1 MRVAICD
8 DNQQDIERIR
18 RYTLRMIDYAV
29 EYVFYTRPEELL
41 RECADAEQKPD
52 MYILDIEMPGMDGL
66 AVAKQIRETD
76 SKALLVFLTSYTKY
90 MPSVFEVVTFDF
102 IPKPISEE
110 RLRVLFEKAGTYLN
124 LTNQS
129 FSFSYRRV
137 RYSLKFDE
145 ILYLEKR
152 GRQAII
158 HTKKMKYQSNMN
170 LNEIWEKLDERMFAA
185 VHGSFIV
192 NLKHV
197 HSVSSGMVMLTD
209 GTELGVTRGYRK
221 ELTESTSHLCR
232 EECDM
237 ALYGVRLVI
246 NLFDL
251 CIYRRY
257 LEEFIGNRKT
267 SMEFSVLLL
276 IVCELIGS
284 AVNQMGISWLNFV
297 TMVAILCVYVCQY
310 EAGILSR
317 LIAVLLYM
325 GIMGVA
331 EPLGYLFNKAF
342 MEKVLDDTTVSYYF
356 IVFFMALLKATIVEV
371 FCRLKSGKSIRL
383 SAMPKETQYMLTMIP
398 LCSLISCFLLIEVA
412 KELISAQ
419 MVVLCMCIIFVIII
433 TNYVIFLMIEK
444 YTTVEEKQH
453 EEEMIQRE
461 ILYRNEYYQDMER
474 YQEQIQDIRHDM
486 KNRLTGLLAAAEQ
499 GSAELIKDRLQEV
512 LGDIRLAEEII
523 YSANPVVNAILKVK
537 SVKAKEKEIPMQVTT
552 LLPQRVSV
560 DIGDMGVLYGN
571 LLDNAIEAAMAV
583 EQEKRYVHVESK
595 FQEGRLLLSIKNS
608 KPSGTSSCQQTSKK
622 DKIKHGRGIRSV
634 RKVAEKYGGE
644 LMLKDQGEHF
654 EAVLL
659 LNGVAK
665 LE

>member
-1 MRVAICD
+1 
-8 DNQQDIERIR
+8 
-18 RYTLRMIDYAV
+18 
-29 EYVFYTRPEELL
+29 
-41 RECADAEQKPD
+41 
-52 MYILDIEMPGMDGL
+52 
-66 AVAKQIRETD
+66 
-76 SKALLVFLTSYTKY
+76 
-90 MPSVFEVVTFDF
+90 
-102 IPKPISEE
+102 
-110 RLRVLFEKAGTYLN
+110 
-124 LTNQS
+124 
-129 FSFSYRRV
+129 
-137 RYSLKFDE
+137 
-145 ILYLEKR
+145 
-152 GRQAII
+152 
-158 HTKKMKYQSNMN
+158 
-170 LNEIWEKLDERMFAA
+170 
-185 VHGSFIV
+185 
-192 NLKHV
+192 
-197 HSVSSGMVMLTD
+197 
-209 GTELGVTRGYRK
+209 
-221 ELTESTSHLCR
+221 
-232 EECDM
+232 M

-267 SMEFSVLLL
+267 SMEFSVILL

-284 AVNQMGISWLNFV
+284 AVNQMGISWLNFM

-310 EAGILSR
+310 EAGIVSR

-444 YTTVEEKQH
+444 YTTVEEKQY

-474 YQEQIQDIRHDM
+474 YQEQIQ
-486 KNRLTGLLAAAEQ
+486 
-499 GSAELIKDRLQEV
+499 
-512 LGDIRLAEEII
+512 DIRLAEEII

-608 KPSGTSSCQQTSKK
+608 KPSGTSSYQQTNKK

-644 LMLKDQGEHF
+644 LLLKDQGEHF

>member
-1 MRVAICD
+1 
-8 DNQQDIERIR
+8 
-18 RYTLRMIDYAV
+18 
-29 EYVFYTRPEELL
+29 
-41 RECADAEQKPD
+41 
-52 MYILDIEMPGMDGL
+52 
-66 AVAKQIRETD
+66 
-76 SKALLVFLTSYTKY
+76 
-90 MPSVFEVVTFDF
+90 
-102 IPKPISEE
+102 
-110 RLRVLFEKAGTYLN
+110 
-124 LTNQS
+124 
-129 FSFSYRRV
+129 
-137 RYSLKFDE
+137 
-145 ILYLEKR
+145 
-152 GRQAII
+152 
-158 HTKKMKYQSNMN
+158 
-170 LNEIWEKLDERMFAA
+170 
-185 VHGSFIV
+185 
-192 NLKHV
+192 
-197 HSVSSGMVMLTD
+197 
-209 GTELGVTRGYRK
+209 
-221 ELTESTSHLCR
+221 
-232 EECDM
+232 M

-267 SMEFSVLLL
+267 SMEFSVILL

-284 AVNQMGISWLNFV
+284 AVNQMGISWLNFM

-310 EAGILSR
+310 EAGIVSR

-331 EPLGYLFNKAF
+331 GPLGYLFNKAF

-474 YQEQIQDIRHDM
+474 YQEQIQDIR
-486 KNRLTGLLAAAEQ
+486 
-499 GSAELIKDRLQEV
+499 
-512 LGDIRLAEEII
+512 LAEEII

-537 SVKAKEKEIPMQVTT
+537 SIKAKEKEIPMQVTT

-608 KPSGTSSCQQTSKK
+608 KPSGTSSYQQTNKK

-644 LMLKDQGEHF
+644 LLLKDQGEHF

>member
-1 MRVAICD
+1 
-8 DNQQDIERIR
+8 
-18 RYTLRMIDYAV
+18 
-29 EYVFYTRPEELL
+29 
-41 RECADAEQKPD
+41 
-52 MYILDIEMPGMDGL
+52 
-66 AVAKQIRETD
+66 
-76 SKALLVFLTSYTKY
+76 
-90 MPSVFEVVTFDF
+90 
-102 IPKPISEE
+102 
-110 RLRVLFEKAGTYLN
+110 
-124 LTNQS
+124 
-129 FSFSYRRV
+129 
-137 RYSLKFDE
+137 
-145 ILYLEKR
+145 
-152 GRQAII
+152 
-158 HTKKMKYQSNMN
+158 
-170 LNEIWEKLDERMFAA
+170 
-185 VHGSFIV
+185 
-192 NLKHV
+192 
-197 HSVSSGMVMLTD
+197 
-209 GTELGVTRGYRK
+209 
-221 ELTESTSHLCR
+221 
-232 EECDM
+232 M

-310 EAGILSR
+310 EAGIVSR

-331 EPLGYLFNKAF
+331 GPLGYLFNKAF

-474 YQEQIQDIRHDM
+474 YQEQIQDIR
-486 KNRLTGLLAAAEQ
+486 
-499 GSAELIKDRLQEV
+499 
-512 LGDIRLAEEII
+512 LAEEII

-644 LMLKDQGEHF
+644 LILKDQGEHF

>member
-1 MRVAICD
+1 
-8 DNQQDIERIR
+8 
-18 RYTLRMIDYAV
+18 
-29 EYVFYTRPEELL
+29 
-41 RECADAEQKPD
+41 
-52 MYILDIEMPGMDGL
+52 
-66 AVAKQIRETD
+66 
-76 SKALLVFLTSYTKY
+76 
-90 MPSVFEVVTFDF
+90 
-102 IPKPISEE
+102 
-110 RLRVLFEKAGTYLN
+110 
-124 LTNQS
+124 
-129 FSFSYRRV
+129 
-137 RYSLKFDE
+137 
-145 ILYLEKR
+145 
-152 GRQAII
+152 
-158 HTKKMKYQSNMN
+158 
-170 LNEIWEKLDERMFAA
+170 
-185 VHGSFIV
+185 
-192 NLKHV
+192 
-197 HSVSSGMVMLTD
+197 
-209 GTELGVTRGYRK
+209 
-221 ELTESTSHLCR
+221 
-232 EECDM
+232 M

-310 EAGILSR
+310 EAGIVSR

-474 YQEQIQDIRHDM
+474 YQEQIQDIR
-486 KNRLTGLLAAAEQ
+486 
-499 GSAELIKDRLQEV
+499 
-512 LGDIRLAEEII
+512 LAEEII

-644 LMLKDQGEHF
+644 LLLKDQGEHF

-659 LNGVAK
+659 LNGIAK

>member
-1 MRVAICD
+1 
-8 DNQQDIERIR
+8 
-18 RYTLRMIDYAV
+18 
-29 EYVFYTRPEELL
+29 
-41 RECADAEQKPD
+41 
-52 MYILDIEMPGMDGL
+52 
-66 AVAKQIRETD
+66 
-76 SKALLVFLTSYTKY
+76 
-90 MPSVFEVVTFDF
+90 
-102 IPKPISEE
+102 
-110 RLRVLFEKAGTYLN
+110 
-124 LTNQS
+124 
-129 FSFSYRRV
+129 
-137 RYSLKFDE
+137 
-145 ILYLEKR
+145 
-152 GRQAII
+152 
-158 HTKKMKYQSNMN
+158 
-170 LNEIWEKLDERMFAA
+170 
-185 VHGSFIV
+185 
-192 NLKHV
+192 
-197 HSVSSGMVMLTD
+197 
-209 GTELGVTRGYRK
+209 
-221 ELTESTSHLCR
+221 
-232 EECDM
+232 M

-310 EAGILSR
+310 EAGIVSR

-474 YQEQIQDIRHDM
+474 YQEQIQDIR
-486 KNRLTGLLAAAEQ
+486 
-499 GSAELIKDRLQEV
+499 
-512 LGDIRLAEEII
+512 LAEEII

-644 LMLKDQGEHF
+644 LLLKDQGEHF
-654 EAVLL
+654 EAALL
-659 LNGVAK
+659 LNGITK

>member
-1 MRVAICD
+1 
-8 DNQQDIERIR
+8 
-18 RYTLRMIDYAV
+18 
-29 EYVFYTRPEELL
+29 
-41 RECADAEQKPD
+41 
-52 MYILDIEMPGMDGL
+52 
-66 AVAKQIRETD
+66 
-76 SKALLVFLTSYTKY
+76 
-90 MPSVFEVVTFDF
+90 
-102 IPKPISEE
+102 
-110 RLRVLFEKAGTYLN
+110 
-124 LTNQS
+124 
-129 FSFSYRRV
+129 
-137 RYSLKFDE
+137 
-145 ILYLEKR
+145 
-152 GRQAII
+152 
-158 HTKKMKYQSNMN
+158 
-170 LNEIWEKLDERMFAA
+170 
-185 VHGSFIV
+185 
-192 NLKHV
+192 
-197 HSVSSGMVMLTD
+197 
-209 GTELGVTRGYRK
+209 
-221 ELTESTSHLCR
+221 
-232 EECDM
+232 M

-257 LEEFIGNRKT
+257 LEKFIGNRKT

-310 EAGILSR
+310 EAGIVSR

-371 FCRLKSGKSIRL
+371 FCRLKSGRSIRL

-474 YQEQIQDIRHDM
+474 YQEQIQ
-486 KNRLTGLLAAAEQ
+486 
-499 GSAELIKDRLQEV
+499 
-512 LGDIRLAEEII
+512 DIRLAEEII

-644 LMLKDQGEHF
+644 LILKDQGEHF

>member
-1 MRVAICD
+1 
-8 DNQQDIERIR
+8 
-18 RYTLRMIDYAV
+18 
-29 EYVFYTRPEELL
+29 
-41 RECADAEQKPD
+41 
-52 MYILDIEMPGMDGL
+52 
-66 AVAKQIRETD
+66 
-76 SKALLVFLTSYTKY
+76 
-90 MPSVFEVVTFDF
+90 
-102 IPKPISEE
+102 
-110 RLRVLFEKAGTYLN
+110 
-124 LTNQS
+124 
-129 FSFSYRRV
+129 
-137 RYSLKFDE
+137 
-145 ILYLEKR
+145 
-152 GRQAII
+152 
-158 HTKKMKYQSNMN
+158 
-170 LNEIWEKLDERMFAA
+170 
-185 VHGSFIV
+185 
-192 NLKHV
+192 
-197 HSVSSGMVMLTD
+197 
-209 GTELGVTRGYRK
+209 
-221 ELTESTSHLCR
+221 
-232 EECDM
+232 M

-310 EAGILSR
+310 EAGIVSR

-325 GIMGVA
+325 GI
-331 EPLGYLFNKAF
+331 
-342 MEKVLDDTTVSYYF
+342 
-356 IVFFMALLKATIVEV
+356 
-371 FCRLKSGKSIRL
+371 
-383 SAMPKETQYMLTMIP
+383 
-398 LCSLISCFLLIEVA
+398 
-412 KELISAQ
+412 
-419 MVVLCMCIIFVIII
+419 
-433 TNYVIFLMIEK
+433 
-444 YTTVEEKQH
+444 
-453 EEEMIQRE
+453 
-461 ILYRNEYYQDMER
+461 
-474 YQEQIQDIRHDM
+474 IQDIRHDM

-537 SVKAKEKEIPMQVTT
+537 SIKAKEKEIPMQVTT

-608 KPSGTSSCQQTSKK
+608 KPSGTSSYQQTNKK

-644 LMLKDQGEHF
+644 LLLKDQGEHF

-659 LNGVAK
+659 LNGIATSIVF
-665 LE
+665 

>member
-1 MRVAICD
+1 
-8 DNQQDIERIR
+8 
-18 RYTLRMIDYAV
+18 
-29 EYVFYTRPEELL
+29 
-41 RECADAEQKPD
+41 
-52 MYILDIEMPGMDGL
+52 
-66 AVAKQIRETD
+66 
-76 SKALLVFLTSYTKY
+76 
-90 MPSVFEVVTFDF
+90 
-102 IPKPISEE
+102 
-110 RLRVLFEKAGTYLN
+110 
-124 LTNQS
+124 
-129 FSFSYRRV
+129 
-137 RYSLKFDE
+137 
-145 ILYLEKR
+145 
-152 GRQAII
+152 
-158 HTKKMKYQSNMN
+158 
-170 LNEIWEKLDERMFAA
+170 
-185 VHGSFIV
+185 
-192 NLKHV
+192 
-197 HSVSSGMVMLTD
+197 
-209 GTELGVTRGYRK
+209 
-221 ELTESTSHLCR
+221 
-232 EECDM
+232 M

-310 EAGILSR
+310 EAGIVSR

-474 YQEQIQDIRHDM
+474 YQEQIQDIR
-486 KNRLTGLLAAAEQ
+486 
-499 GSAELIKDRLQEV
+499 
-512 LGDIRLAEEII
+512 LAEEII

-608 KPSGTSSCQQTSKK
+608 KPSGTSSYQQTSKK

-644 LMLKDQGEHF
+644 LLLKDQGEHF

>member
-1 MRVAICD
+1 
-8 DNQQDIERIR
+8 
-18 RYTLRMIDYAV
+18 
-29 EYVFYTRPEELL
+29 
-41 RECADAEQKPD
+41 
-52 MYILDIEMPGMDGL
+52 
-66 AVAKQIRETD
+66 
-76 SKALLVFLTSYTKY
+76 
-90 MPSVFEVVTFDF
+90 
-102 IPKPISEE
+102 
-110 RLRVLFEKAGTYLN
+110 
-124 LTNQS
+124 
-129 FSFSYRRV
+129 
-137 RYSLKFDE
+137 
-145 ILYLEKR
+145 
-152 GRQAII
+152 
-158 HTKKMKYQSNMN
+158 
-170 LNEIWEKLDERMFAA
+170 
-185 VHGSFIV
+185 
-192 NLKHV
+192 
-197 HSVSSGMVMLTD
+197 
-209 GTELGVTRGYRK
+209 
-221 ELTESTSHLCR
+221 
-232 EECDM
+232 M

-310 EAGILSR
+310 EAGIVSR

-325 GIMGVA
+325 GIMGIS
-331 EPLGYLFNKAF
+331 EPAGYLFSKVF
-342 MEKVLDDTTVSYYF
+342 MEQIVEDDVVIYYF
-356 IVFFMALLKATIVEV
+356 SAFLVVIFRLAIVEV
-371 FCRLKSGKSIRL
+371 FCRLKAGKNVKVS
-383 SAMPKETQYMLTMIP
+383 SMPKETSYALALIP

-433 TNYVIFLMIEK
+433 TNYIIFLMIEK
-444 YTTVEEKQH
+444 YTTVEEKQY

-537 SVKAKEKEIPMQVTT
+537 SIKAKEKEIPMQVTT

-571 LLDNAIEAAMAV
+571 LLDNAIEECCRIPESSERKIIWTIDQISEGIKIWVANSCNNTENIDFVTGKEDKKSHGWGVKIIKETVAATGGRIDYIKAGTN
-583 EQEKRYVHVESK
+583 QIHVEV
-595 FQEGRLLLSIKNS
+595 FM
-608 KPSGTSSCQQTSKK
+608 P
-622 DKIKHGRGIRSV
+622 
-634 RKVAEKYGGE
+634 
-644 LMLKDQGEHF
+644 F
-654 EAVLL
+654 
-659 LNGVAK
+659 AK
-665 LE
+665 L

>member
-1 MRVAICD
+1 
-8 DNQQDIERIR
+8 
-18 RYTLRMIDYAV
+18 
-29 EYVFYTRPEELL
+29 
-41 RECADAEQKPD
+41 
-52 MYILDIEMPGMDGL
+52 
-66 AVAKQIRETD
+66 
-76 SKALLVFLTSYTKY
+76 
-90 MPSVFEVVTFDF
+90 
-102 IPKPISEE
+102 
-110 RLRVLFEKAGTYLN
+110 
-124 LTNQS
+124 
-129 FSFSYRRV
+129 
-137 RYSLKFDE
+137 
-145 ILYLEKR
+145 
-152 GRQAII
+152 
-158 HTKKMKYQSNMN
+158 
-170 LNEIWEKLDERMFAA
+170 
-185 VHGSFIV
+185 
-192 NLKHV
+192 
-197 HSVSSGMVMLTD
+197 
-209 GTELGVTRGYRK
+209 
-221 ELTESTSHLCR
+221 
-232 EECDM
+232 M

-310 EAGILSR
+310 EAGIVSR

-474 YQEQIQDIRHDM
+474 YQEQIQDIR
-486 KNRLTGLLAAAEQ
+486 
-499 GSAELIKDRLQEV
+499 
-512 LGDIRLAEEII
+512 LAEEII

-571 LLDNAIEAAMAV
+571 LLDNAIEAAMVV

-608 KPSGTSSCQQTSKK
+608 KPSGTSSYQQTSKK

>member
-1 MRVAICD
+1 
-8 DNQQDIERIR
+8 
-18 RYTLRMIDYAV
+18 
-29 EYVFYTRPEELL
+29 
-41 RECADAEQKPD
+41 
-52 MYILDIEMPGMDGL
+52 
-66 AVAKQIRETD
+66 
-76 SKALLVFLTSYTKY
+76 
-90 MPSVFEVVTFDF
+90 
-102 IPKPISEE
+102 
-110 RLRVLFEKAGTYLN
+110 
-124 LTNQS
+124 
-129 FSFSYRRV
+129 
-137 RYSLKFDE
+137 
-145 ILYLEKR
+145 
-152 GRQAII
+152 
-158 HTKKMKYQSNMN
+158 
-170 LNEIWEKLDERMFAA
+170 
-185 VHGSFIV
+185 
-192 NLKHV
+192 
-197 HSVSSGMVMLTD
+197 
-209 GTELGVTRGYRK
+209 
-221 ELTESTSHLCR
+221 
-232 EECDM
+232 M

-284 AVNQMGISWLNFV
+284 AVNQMGISWLNFM

-310 EAGILSR
+310 EAGIVSR

-474 YQEQIQDIRHDM
+474 YQEQIQDIR
-486 KNRLTGLLAAAEQ
+486 
-499 GSAELIKDRLQEV
+499 
-512 LGDIRLAEEII
+512 LAEEII

-608 KPSGTSSCQQTSKK
+608 KPSGTSSYQQTSKK

-644 LMLKDQGEHF
+644 LLLKDQGEHF

>member
-1 MRVAICD
+1 
-8 DNQQDIERIR
+8 
-18 RYTLRMIDYAV
+18 
-29 EYVFYTRPEELL
+29 
-41 RECADAEQKPD
+41 
-52 MYILDIEMPGMDGL
+52 
-66 AVAKQIRETD
+66 
-76 SKALLVFLTSYTKY
+76 
-90 MPSVFEVVTFDF
+90 
-102 IPKPISEE
+102 
-110 RLRVLFEKAGTYLN
+110 
-124 LTNQS
+124 
-129 FSFSYRRV
+129 
-137 RYSLKFDE
+137 
-145 ILYLEKR
+145 
-152 GRQAII
+152 
-158 HTKKMKYQSNMN
+158 
-170 LNEIWEKLDERMFAA
+170 
-185 VHGSFIV
+185 
-192 NLKHV
+192 
-197 HSVSSGMVMLTD
+197 
-209 GTELGVTRGYRK
+209 
-221 ELTESTSHLCR
+221 
-232 EECDM
+232 
-237 ALYGVRLVI
+237 
-246 NLFDL
+246 
-251 CIYRRY
+251 
-257 LEEFIGNRKT
+257 
-267 SMEFSVLLL
+267 MEFSVLLL

-310 EAGILSR
+310 EARIVSR

-474 YQEQIQDIRHDM
+474 YQEQIQDIR
-486 KNRLTGLLAAAEQ
+486 
-499 GSAELIKDRLQEV
+499 
-512 LGDIRLAEEII
+512 LAEEII

>member
-1 MRVAICD
+1 
-8 DNQQDIERIR
+8 
-18 RYTLRMIDYAV
+18 
-29 EYVFYTRPEELL
+29 
-41 RECADAEQKPD
+41 
-52 MYILDIEMPGMDGL
+52 
-66 AVAKQIRETD
+66 
-76 SKALLVFLTSYTKY
+76 
-90 MPSVFEVVTFDF
+90 
-102 IPKPISEE
+102 
-110 RLRVLFEKAGTYLN
+110 
-124 LTNQS
+124 
-129 FSFSYRRV
+129 
-137 RYSLKFDE
+137 
-145 ILYLEKR
+145 
-152 GRQAII
+152 
-158 HTKKMKYQSNMN
+158 
-170 LNEIWEKLDERMFAA
+170 
-185 VHGSFIV
+185 
-192 NLKHV
+192 
-197 HSVSSGMVMLTD
+197 
-209 GTELGVTRGYRK
+209 
-221 ELTESTSHLCR
+221 
-232 EECDM
+232 M

-267 SMEFSVLLL
+267 SMEFSILLL

-310 EAGILSR
+310 EAGIVSR

-433 TNYVIFLMIEK
+433 TNYIIFLMIEK

-474 YQEQIQDIRHDM
+474 YQEQIQDIR
-486 KNRLTGLLAAAEQ
+486 
-499 GSAELIKDRLQEV
+499 
-512 LGDIRLAEEII
+512 LAEEII

-537 SVKAKEKEIPMQVTT
+537 SIKAKEKEIPMQVTT

-608 KPSGTSSCQQTSKK
+608 KPSGTSSYQQTSKK

-644 LMLKDQGEHF
+644 LLLKDQGEHF

>member
-1 MRVAICD
+1 
-8 DNQQDIERIR
+8 
-18 RYTLRMIDYAV
+18 
-29 EYVFYTRPEELL
+29 
-41 RECADAEQKPD
+41 
-52 MYILDIEMPGMDGL
+52 
-66 AVAKQIRETD
+66 
-76 SKALLVFLTSYTKY
+76 
-90 MPSVFEVVTFDF
+90 
-102 IPKPISEE
+102 
-110 RLRVLFEKAGTYLN
+110 
-124 LTNQS
+124 
-129 FSFSYRRV
+129 
-137 RYSLKFDE
+137 
-145 ILYLEKR
+145 
-152 GRQAII
+152 
-158 HTKKMKYQSNMN
+158 
-170 LNEIWEKLDERMFAA
+170 
-185 VHGSFIV
+185 
-192 NLKHV
+192 
-197 HSVSSGMVMLTD
+197 
-209 GTELGVTRGYRK
+209 
-221 ELTESTSHLCR
+221 
-232 EECDM
+232 M

-474 YQEQIQDIRHDM
+474 YQEQIQDIR
-486 KNRLTGLLAAAEQ
+486 
-499 GSAELIKDRLQEV
+499 
-512 LGDIRLAEEII
+512 LAEEII

-644 LMLKDQGEHF
+644 LILKDQGEHF

>member
-1 MRVAICD
+1 
-8 DNQQDIERIR
+8 
-18 RYTLRMIDYAV
+18 
-29 EYVFYTRPEELL
+29 
-41 RECADAEQKPD
+41 
-52 MYILDIEMPGMDGL
+52 
-66 AVAKQIRETD
+66 
-76 SKALLVFLTSYTKY
+76 
-90 MPSVFEVVTFDF
+90 
-102 IPKPISEE
+102 
-110 RLRVLFEKAGTYLN
+110 
-124 LTNQS
+124 
-129 FSFSYRRV
+129 
-137 RYSLKFDE
+137 
-145 ILYLEKR
+145 
-152 GRQAII
+152 
-158 HTKKMKYQSNMN
+158 
-170 LNEIWEKLDERMFAA
+170 
-185 VHGSFIV
+185 
-192 NLKHV
+192 
-197 HSVSSGMVMLTD
+197 
-209 GTELGVTRGYRK
+209 
-221 ELTESTSHLCR
+221 
-232 EECDM
+232 M

-310 EAGILSR
+310 EAGIVSR

-325 GIMGVA
+325 GIMGIS
-331 EPLGYLFNKAF
+331 EPAGYLFSKVF
-342 MEKVLDDTTVSYYF
+342 MEQIVEDDVVIYYF
-356 IVFFMALLKATIVEV
+356 SAFLVVIFRLAIVEV
-371 FCRLKSGKSIRL
+371 FCRLKAGKNVKVS
-383 SAMPKETQYMLTMIP
+383 SMPKETSYALALIP

-433 TNYVIFLMIEK
+433 TNYIIFLMIEK
-444 YTTVEEKQH
+444 YTTVEEKQY

-474 YQEQIQDIRHDM
+474 YQEQIQDIR
-486 KNRLTGLLAAAEQ
+486 
-499 GSAELIKDRLQEV
+499 
-512 LGDIRLAEEII
+512 LAEEII

-537 SVKAKEKEIPMQVTT
+537 SIKAKEKEIPMQVTT

-608 KPSGTSSCQQTSKK
+608 KPSGTSSYQQTNKK

-644 LMLKDQGEHF
+644 LLLKDQGEHF

>member
-1 MRVAICD
+1 M
-8 DNQQDIERIR
+8 
-18 RYTLRMIDYAV
+18 
-29 EYVFYTRPEELL
+29 
-41 RECADAEQKPD
+41 
-52 MYILDIEMPGMDGL
+52 
-66 AVAKQIRETD
+66 
-76 SKALLVFLTSYTKY
+76 
-90 MPSVFEVVTFDF
+90 
-102 IPKPISEE
+102 
-110 RLRVLFEKAGTYLN
+110 
-124 LTNQS
+124 
-129 FSFSYRRV
+129 
-137 RYSLKFDE
+137 
-145 ILYLEKR
+145 
-152 GRQAII
+152 
-158 HTKKMKYQSNMN
+158 
-170 LNEIWEKLDERMFAA
+170 
-185 VHGSFIV
+185 
-192 NLKHV
+192 
-197 HSVSSGMVMLTD
+197 
-209 GTELGVTRGYRK
+209 
-221 ELTESTSHLCR
+221 
-232 EECDM
+232 
-237 ALYGVRLVI
+237 
-246 NLFDL
+246 
-251 CIYRRY
+251 
-257 LEEFIGNRKT
+257 
-267 SMEFSVLLL
+267 
-276 IVCELIGS
+276 
-284 AVNQMGISWLNFV
+284 
-297 TMVAILCVYVCQY
+297 
-310 EAGILSR
+310 
-317 LIAVLLYM
+317 
-325 GIMGVA
+325 
-331 EPLGYLFNKAF
+331 
-342 MEKVLDDTTVSYYF
+342 
-356 IVFFMALLKATIVEV
+356 KATIVEV

-644 LMLKDQGEHF
+644 LILKDQGEHF

>member
-1 MRVAICD
+1 
-8 DNQQDIERIR
+8 
-18 RYTLRMIDYAV
+18 
-29 EYVFYTRPEELL
+29 
-41 RECADAEQKPD
+41 
-52 MYILDIEMPGMDGL
+52 
-66 AVAKQIRETD
+66 
-76 SKALLVFLTSYTKY
+76 
-90 MPSVFEVVTFDF
+90 
-102 IPKPISEE
+102 
-110 RLRVLFEKAGTYLN
+110 
-124 LTNQS
+124 
-129 FSFSYRRV
+129 
-137 RYSLKFDE
+137 
-145 ILYLEKR
+145 
-152 GRQAII
+152 
-158 HTKKMKYQSNMN
+158 
-170 LNEIWEKLDERMFAA
+170 
-185 VHGSFIV
+185 
-192 NLKHV
+192 
-197 HSVSSGMVMLTD
+197 
-209 GTELGVTRGYRK
+209 
-221 ELTESTSHLCR
+221 
-232 EECDM
+232 M

-267 SMEFSVLLL
+267 SMEFSILLL

-310 EAGILSR
+310 EAGIVSR

-474 YQEQIQDIRHDM
+474 YQEQIQDIR
-486 KNRLTGLLAAAEQ
+486 
-499 GSAELIKDRLQEV
+499 
-512 LGDIRLAEEII
+512 LAEEII

>member
-1 MRVAICD
+1 
-8 DNQQDIERIR
+8 
-18 RYTLRMIDYAV
+18 
-29 EYVFYTRPEELL
+29 
-41 RECADAEQKPD
+41 
-52 MYILDIEMPGMDGL
+52 
-66 AVAKQIRETD
+66 
-76 SKALLVFLTSYTKY
+76 
-90 MPSVFEVVTFDF
+90 
-102 IPKPISEE
+102 
-110 RLRVLFEKAGTYLN
+110 
-124 LTNQS
+124 
-129 FSFSYRRV
+129 
-137 RYSLKFDE
+137 
-145 ILYLEKR
+145 
-152 GRQAII
+152 
-158 HTKKMKYQSNMN
+158 
-170 LNEIWEKLDERMFAA
+170 
-185 VHGSFIV
+185 
-192 NLKHV
+192 
-197 HSVSSGMVMLTD
+197 
-209 GTELGVTRGYRK
+209 
-221 ELTESTSHLCR
+221 
-232 EECDM
+232 M

-267 SMEFSVLLL
+267 SMEFSILLL

-310 EAGILSR
+310 EAGIVSR

-608 KPSGTSSCQQTSKK
+608 KPSGTSSYQQTSK
-622 DKIKHGRGIRSV
+622 
-634 RKVAEKYGGE
+634 
-644 LMLKDQGEHF
+644 
-654 EAVLL
+654 
-659 LNGVAK
+659 
-665 LE
+665 

>member
-1 MRVAICD
+1 
-8 DNQQDIERIR
+8 
-18 RYTLRMIDYAV
+18 
-29 EYVFYTRPEELL
+29 
-41 RECADAEQKPD
+41 
-52 MYILDIEMPGMDGL
+52 
-66 AVAKQIRETD
+66 
-76 SKALLVFLTSYTKY
+76 
-90 MPSVFEVVTFDF
+90 
-102 IPKPISEE
+102 
-110 RLRVLFEKAGTYLN
+110 
-124 LTNQS
+124 
-129 FSFSYRRV
+129 
-137 RYSLKFDE
+137 
-145 ILYLEKR
+145 
-152 GRQAII
+152 
-158 HTKKMKYQSNMN
+158 
-170 LNEIWEKLDERMFAA
+170 
-185 VHGSFIV
+185 
-192 NLKHV
+192 
-197 HSVSSGMVMLTD
+197 
-209 GTELGVTRGYRK
+209 
-221 ELTESTSHLCR
+221 
-232 EECDM
+232 M

-310 EAGILSR
+310 EARIVSR

-474 YQEQIQDIRHDM
+474 YQEQIQDIR
-486 KNRLTGLLAAAEQ
+486 
-499 GSAELIKDRLQEV
+499 
-512 LGDIRLAEEII
+512 LAEEII

-537 SVKAKEKEIPMQVTT
+537 SVKAKEIPMQVTT

>member
-1 MRVAICD
+1 
-8 DNQQDIERIR
+8 
-18 RYTLRMIDYAV
+18 
-29 EYVFYTRPEELL
+29 
-41 RECADAEQKPD
+41 
-52 MYILDIEMPGMDGL
+52 
-66 AVAKQIRETD
+66 
-76 SKALLVFLTSYTKY
+76 
-90 MPSVFEVVTFDF
+90 
-102 IPKPISEE
+102 
-110 RLRVLFEKAGTYLN
+110 
-124 LTNQS
+124 
-129 FSFSYRRV
+129 
-137 RYSLKFDE
+137 
-145 ILYLEKR
+145 
-152 GRQAII
+152 
-158 HTKKMKYQSNMN
+158 
-170 LNEIWEKLDERMFAA
+170 
-185 VHGSFIV
+185 
-192 NLKHV
+192 
-197 HSVSSGMVMLTD
+197 
-209 GTELGVTRGYRK
+209 
-221 ELTESTSHLCR
+221 
-232 EECDM
+232 M

-267 SMEFSVLLL
+267 SMECSVLLL

-310 EAGILSR
+310 EAGIVSR

-325 GIMGVA
+325 GIS
-331 EPLGYLFNKAF
+331 EPAGYLFSKVF
-342 MEKVLDDTTVSYYF
+342 MEQIVEDDVVIYYF
-356 IVFFMALLKATIVEV
+356 SAFLVVIFRLAIVEV
-371 FCRLKSGKSIRL
+371 FCRLKAGKNVKVS
-383 SAMPKETQYMLTMIP
+383 SMPKETSYALALIP

-433 TNYVIFLMIEK
+433 TNYIIFLMIEK
-444 YTTVEEKQH
+444 YTTVEEKQY

-537 SVKAKEKEIPMQVTT
+537 SIKAKEKEIPMQVTT

-608 KPSGTSSCQQTSKK
+608 KPSGTSSYQQTNKK

-644 LMLKDQGEHF
+644 LLLKDQGEHF

>member
-1 MRVAICD
+1 
-8 DNQQDIERIR
+8 
-18 RYTLRMIDYAV
+18 
-29 EYVFYTRPEELL
+29 
-41 RECADAEQKPD
+41 
-52 MYILDIEMPGMDGL
+52 
-66 AVAKQIRETD
+66 
-76 SKALLVFLTSYTKY
+76 
-90 MPSVFEVVTFDF
+90 
-102 IPKPISEE
+102 
-110 RLRVLFEKAGTYLN
+110 
-124 LTNQS
+124 
-129 FSFSYRRV
+129 
-137 RYSLKFDE
+137 
-145 ILYLEKR
+145 
-152 GRQAII
+152 
-158 HTKKMKYQSNMN
+158 
-170 LNEIWEKLDERMFAA
+170 
-185 VHGSFIV
+185 
-192 NLKHV
+192 
-197 HSVSSGMVMLTD
+197 
-209 GTELGVTRGYRK
+209 
-221 ELTESTSHLCR
+221 
-232 EECDM
+232 M

-310 EAGILSR
+310 EAGIVSR

-325 GIMGVA
+325 GIMGIS
-331 EPLGYLFNKAF
+331 EPAGYLFSKVF
-342 MEKVLDDTTVSYYF
+342 MEQIVEDDVVIYYF
-356 IVFFMALLKATIVEV
+356 SAFLVVIFRLAIVEV
-371 FCRLKSGKSIRL
+371 FCRLKAGKNVKVS
-383 SAMPKETQYMLTMIP
+383 SMPKETSYALALIP

-433 TNYVIFLMIEK
+433 TNYIIFLMIEK

-474 YQEQIQDIRHDM
+474 YQEQIQ
-486 KNRLTGLLAAAEQ
+486 
-499 GSAELIKDRLQEV
+499 
-512 LGDIRLAEEII
+512 DIRLAEEII

-644 LMLKDQGEHF
+644 LLLKDQGEHF

>member
-1 MRVAICD
+1 
-8 DNQQDIERIR
+8 
-18 RYTLRMIDYAV
+18 
-29 EYVFYTRPEELL
+29 
-41 RECADAEQKPD
+41 
-52 MYILDIEMPGMDGL
+52 
-66 AVAKQIRETD
+66 
-76 SKALLVFLTSYTKY
+76 
-90 MPSVFEVVTFDF
+90 
-102 IPKPISEE
+102 
-110 RLRVLFEKAGTYLN
+110 
-124 LTNQS
+124 
-129 FSFSYRRV
+129 
-137 RYSLKFDE
+137 
-145 ILYLEKR
+145 
-152 GRQAII
+152 
-158 HTKKMKYQSNMN
+158 
-170 LNEIWEKLDERMFAA
+170 
-185 VHGSFIV
+185 
-192 NLKHV
+192 
-197 HSVSSGMVMLTD
+197 
-209 GTELGVTRGYRK
+209 
-221 ELTESTSHLCR
+221 
-232 EECDM
+232 M

-267 SMEFSVLLL
+267 SMEFSVILL

-284 AVNQMGISWLNFV
+284 AVNQMGISWLNFM

-310 EAGILSR
+310 EAGIVSR

-331 EPLGYLFNKAF
+331 GPLGYLFNKAF

-474 YQEQIQDIRHDM
+474 YQEQIQDIR
-486 KNRLTGLLAAAEQ
+486 
-499 GSAELIKDRLQEV
+499 
-512 LGDIRLAEEII
+512 LAEEII

-608 KPSGTSSCQQTSKK
+608 KPSGTSSYQQTSKK

-644 LMLKDQGEHF
+644 LLLKDQGEHF

>member
-1 MRVAICD
+1 
-8 DNQQDIERIR
+8 
-18 RYTLRMIDYAV
+18 
-29 EYVFYTRPEELL
+29 
-41 RECADAEQKPD
+41 
-52 MYILDIEMPGMDGL
+52 
-66 AVAKQIRETD
+66 
-76 SKALLVFLTSYTKY
+76 
-90 MPSVFEVVTFDF
+90 
-102 IPKPISEE
+102 
-110 RLRVLFEKAGTYLN
+110 
-124 LTNQS
+124 
-129 FSFSYRRV
+129 
-137 RYSLKFDE
+137 
-145 ILYLEKR
+145 
-152 GRQAII
+152 
-158 HTKKMKYQSNMN
+158 
-170 LNEIWEKLDERMFAA
+170 
-185 VHGSFIV
+185 
-192 NLKHV
+192 
-197 HSVSSGMVMLTD
+197 
-209 GTELGVTRGYRK
+209 
-221 ELTESTSHLCR
+221 
-232 EECDM
+232 M

-310 EAGILSR
+310 EAGIVSR

-325 GIMGVA
+325 GIMGIMGIS
-331 EPLGYLFNKAF
+331 EPAGYLFSKVF
-342 MEKVLDDTTVSYYF
+342 MEQIVEDDVVIYYF
-356 IVFFMALLKATIVEV
+356 SAFLVVIFRLAIVEV
-371 FCRLKSGKSIRL
+371 FCRLKAGKNVKVS
-383 SAMPKETQYMLTMIP
+383 SMPKETSYALALIP

-433 TNYVIFLMIEK
+433 TNYIIFLMIEK

-486 KNRLTGLLAAAEQ
+486 KSRLTGLLAAAEQ

-622 DKIKHGRGIRSV
+622 DKIKHGRGIRLV
-634 RKVAEKYGGE
+634 RRVAEKYGGE
-644 LMLKDQGEHF
+644 LRLKDQGEHF

>member
-1 MRVAICD
+1 
-8 DNQQDIERIR
+8 
-18 RYTLRMIDYAV
+18 
-29 EYVFYTRPEELL
+29 
-41 RECADAEQKPD
+41 
-52 MYILDIEMPGMDGL
+52 
-66 AVAKQIRETD
+66 
-76 SKALLVFLTSYTKY
+76 
-90 MPSVFEVVTFDF
+90 
-102 IPKPISEE
+102 
-110 RLRVLFEKAGTYLN
+110 
-124 LTNQS
+124 
-129 FSFSYRRV
+129 
-137 RYSLKFDE
+137 
-145 ILYLEKR
+145 
-152 GRQAII
+152 
-158 HTKKMKYQSNMN
+158 
-170 LNEIWEKLDERMFAA
+170 
-185 VHGSFIV
+185 
-192 NLKHV
+192 
-197 HSVSSGMVMLTD
+197 
-209 GTELGVTRGYRK
+209 
-221 ELTESTSHLCR
+221 
-232 EECDM
+232 M

-267 SMEFSVLLL
+267 SMEFSILLL

-310 EAGILSR
+310 EAGIVSR

-325 GIMGVA
+325 GIMGIS
-331 EPLGYLFNKAF
+331 EPAGYLFSKVF
-342 MEKVLDDTTVSYYF
+342 MEQIVEDDVVIYYF
-356 IVFFMALLKATIVEV
+356 SAFLVVIFRLAIVEV
-371 FCRLKSGKSIRL
+371 FCRLKAGKNVKVS
-383 SAMPKETQYMLTMIP
+383 SMPKETSYALALIP

-433 TNYVIFLMIEK
+433 TNYIIFLMIEK
-444 YTTVEEKQH
+444 YTTVEEKQY

-474 YQEQIQDIRHDM
+474 YQEQIQ
-486 KNRLTGLLAAAEQ
+486 
-499 GSAELIKDRLQEV
+499 
-512 LGDIRLAEEII
+512 DIRLAEEII

-608 KPSGTSSCQQTSKK
+608 KPSGTSSYQQTNKK

-644 LMLKDQGEHF
+644 LLLKDQGEHF

>member
-1 MRVAICD
+1 
-8 DNQQDIERIR
+8 
-18 RYTLRMIDYAV
+18 
-29 EYVFYTRPEELL
+29 
-41 RECADAEQKPD
+41 
-52 MYILDIEMPGMDGL
+52 
-66 AVAKQIRETD
+66 
-76 SKALLVFLTSYTKY
+76 
-90 MPSVFEVVTFDF
+90 
-102 IPKPISEE
+102 
-110 RLRVLFEKAGTYLN
+110 
-124 LTNQS
+124 
-129 FSFSYRRV
+129 
-137 RYSLKFDE
+137 
-145 ILYLEKR
+145 
-152 GRQAII
+152 
-158 HTKKMKYQSNMN
+158 
-170 LNEIWEKLDERMFAA
+170 
-185 VHGSFIV
+185 
-192 NLKHV
+192 
-197 HSVSSGMVMLTD
+197 
-209 GTELGVTRGYRK
+209 
-221 ELTESTSHLCR
+221 
-232 EECDM
+232 M

-310 EAGILSR
+310 EAGIVSR

-325 GIMGVA
+325 GIMGIS
-331 EPLGYLFNKAF
+331 EPAGYLFSKVF
-342 MEKVLDDTTVSYYF
+342 MEQIVEDDVVIYYF
-356 IVFFMALLKATIVEV
+356 SAFLVVIFRLAIVEV
-371 FCRLKSGKSIRL
+371 FCRLKAGKNVKVS
-383 SAMPKETQYMLTMIP
+383 SMPKETSYALALIP

-433 TNYVIFLMIEK
+433 TNYIIFLMIEK

-474 YQEQIQDIRHDM
+474 YQEQIQDIR
-486 KNRLTGLLAAAEQ
+486 
-499 GSAELIKDRLQEV
+499 
-512 LGDIRLAEEII
+512 LAEEII

-537 SVKAKEKEIPMQVTT
+537 SIKAKEKEIPMQVTT

-608 KPSGTSSCQQTSKK
+608 KPSGTSSYQQTSKK

>member
-1 MRVAICD
+1 
-8 DNQQDIERIR
+8 
-18 RYTLRMIDYAV
+18 
-29 EYVFYTRPEELL
+29 
-41 RECADAEQKPD
+41 
-52 MYILDIEMPGMDGL
+52 
-66 AVAKQIRETD
+66 
-76 SKALLVFLTSYTKY
+76 
-90 MPSVFEVVTFDF
+90 
-102 IPKPISEE
+102 
-110 RLRVLFEKAGTYLN
+110 
-124 LTNQS
+124 
-129 FSFSYRRV
+129 
-137 RYSLKFDE
+137 
-145 ILYLEKR
+145 
-152 GRQAII
+152 
-158 HTKKMKYQSNMN
+158 
-170 LNEIWEKLDERMFAA
+170 
-185 VHGSFIV
+185 
-192 NLKHV
+192 
-197 HSVSSGMVMLTD
+197 
-209 GTELGVTRGYRK
+209 
-221 ELTESTSHLCR
+221 
-232 EECDM
+232 M

-284 AVNQMGISWLNFV
+284 AVNQMGISWLNFM

-310 EAGILSR
+310 EAGIVSR

-474 YQEQIQDIRHDM
+474 YQEQIQDIR
-486 KNRLTGLLAAAEQ
+486 
-499 GSAELIKDRLQEV
+499 
-512 LGDIRLAEEII
+512 LAEEII

-608 KPSGTSSCQQTSKK
+608 KPSGTSSYQQTSKK

>member
-1 MRVAICD
+1 
-8 DNQQDIERIR
+8 
-18 RYTLRMIDYAV
+18 
-29 EYVFYTRPEELL
+29 
-41 RECADAEQKPD
+41 
-52 MYILDIEMPGMDGL
+52 
-66 AVAKQIRETD
+66 
-76 SKALLVFLTSYTKY
+76 
-90 MPSVFEVVTFDF
+90 
-102 IPKPISEE
+102 
-110 RLRVLFEKAGTYLN
+110 
-124 LTNQS
+124 
-129 FSFSYRRV
+129 
-137 RYSLKFDE
+137 
-145 ILYLEKR
+145 
-152 GRQAII
+152 
-158 HTKKMKYQSNMN
+158 
-170 LNEIWEKLDERMFAA
+170 
-185 VHGSFIV
+185 
-192 NLKHV
+192 
-197 HSVSSGMVMLTD
+197 
-209 GTELGVTRGYRK
+209 
-221 ELTESTSHLCR
+221 
-232 EECDM
+232 M

-276 IVCELIGS
+276 IVCELIRS

-310 EAGILSR
+310 EAGIVSR

-433 TNYVIFLMIEK
+433 TNYIIFLMIEK

-474 YQEQIQDIRHDM
+474 YQEQIQ
-486 KNRLTGLLAAAEQ
+486 
-499 GSAELIKDRLQEV
+499 
-512 LGDIRLAEEII
+512 DIRLAEEII

-608 KPSGTSSCQQTSKK
+608 KPSGTSSYRQTSKK

-644 LMLKDQGEHF
+644 LLLKDQGEHF
-654 EAVLL
+654 EAALL
-659 LNGVAK
+659 LNGITK

>member
-1 MRVAICD
+1 
-8 DNQQDIERIR
+8 
-18 RYTLRMIDYAV
+18 
-29 EYVFYTRPEELL
+29 
-41 RECADAEQKPD
+41 
-52 MYILDIEMPGMDGL
+52 
-66 AVAKQIRETD
+66 
-76 SKALLVFLTSYTKY
+76 
-90 MPSVFEVVTFDF
+90 
-102 IPKPISEE
+102 
-110 RLRVLFEKAGTYLN
+110 
-124 LTNQS
+124 
-129 FSFSYRRV
+129 
-137 RYSLKFDE
+137 
-145 ILYLEKR
+145 
-152 GRQAII
+152 
-158 HTKKMKYQSNMN
+158 
-170 LNEIWEKLDERMFAA
+170 
-185 VHGSFIV
+185 
-192 NLKHV
+192 
-197 HSVSSGMVMLTD
+197 
-209 GTELGVTRGYRK
+209 
-221 ELTESTSHLCR
+221 
-232 EECDM
+232 M

-267 SMEFSVLLL
+267 SMEFSVILL

-284 AVNQMGISWLNFV
+284 AVNQMGISWLNFM

-310 EAGILSR
+310 EAGIVSR

-474 YQEQIQDIRHDM
+474 YQEQIQDIR
-486 KNRLTGLLAAAEQ
+486 
-499 GSAELIKDRLQEV
+499 
-512 LGDIRLAEEII
+512 LAEEII

-644 LMLKDQGEHF
+644 LILKDQGEHF

-659 LNGVAK
+659 LNGIAK

>member
-1 MRVAICD
+1 
-8 DNQQDIERIR
+8 
-18 RYTLRMIDYAV
+18 
-29 EYVFYTRPEELL
+29 
-41 RECADAEQKPD
+41 
-52 MYILDIEMPGMDGL
+52 
-66 AVAKQIRETD
+66 
-76 SKALLVFLTSYTKY
+76 
-90 MPSVFEVVTFDF
+90 
-102 IPKPISEE
+102 
-110 RLRVLFEKAGTYLN
+110 
-124 LTNQS
+124 
-129 FSFSYRRV
+129 
-137 RYSLKFDE
+137 
-145 ILYLEKR
+145 
-152 GRQAII
+152 
-158 HTKKMKYQSNMN
+158 
-170 LNEIWEKLDERMFAA
+170 
-185 VHGSFIV
+185 
-192 NLKHV
+192 
-197 HSVSSGMVMLTD
+197 
-209 GTELGVTRGYRK
+209 
-221 ELTESTSHLCR
+221 
-232 EECDM
+232 M

-267 SMEFSVLLL
+267 SMEFSVILL

-310 EAGILSR
+310 EAGIVSR

-331 EPLGYLFNKAF
+331 GPLGYLFNKAF

-474 YQEQIQDIRHDM
+474 YQEQIQDIR
-486 KNRLTGLLAAAEQ
+486 
-499 GSAELIKDRLQEV
+499 
-512 LGDIRLAEEII
+512 LAEEII

-644 LMLKDQGEHF
+644 LILKDQGEHF

>member
-1 MRVAICD
+1 
-8 DNQQDIERIR
+8 
-18 RYTLRMIDYAV
+18 
-29 EYVFYTRPEELL
+29 
-41 RECADAEQKPD
+41 
-52 MYILDIEMPGMDGL
+52 
-66 AVAKQIRETD
+66 
-76 SKALLVFLTSYTKY
+76 
-90 MPSVFEVVTFDF
+90 
-102 IPKPISEE
+102 
-110 RLRVLFEKAGTYLN
+110 
-124 LTNQS
+124 
-129 FSFSYRRV
+129 
-137 RYSLKFDE
+137 
-145 ILYLEKR
+145 
-152 GRQAII
+152 
-158 HTKKMKYQSNMN
+158 
-170 LNEIWEKLDERMFAA
+170 
-185 VHGSFIV
+185 
-192 NLKHV
+192 
-197 HSVSSGMVMLTD
+197 
-209 GTELGVTRGYRK
+209 
-221 ELTESTSHLCR
+221 
-232 EECDM
+232 M

-310 EAGILSR
+310 EAGIVSR

-356 IVFFMALLKATIVEV
+356 IVFFMAFLKATIVEV

-474 YQEQIQDIRHDM
+474 YQEQIQ
-486 KNRLTGLLAAAEQ
+486 
-499 GSAELIKDRLQEV
+499 
-512 LGDIRLAEEII
+512 DIRLAEEII

>member
-1 MRVAICD
+1 
-8 DNQQDIERIR
+8 
-18 RYTLRMIDYAV
+18 
-29 EYVFYTRPEELL
+29 
-41 RECADAEQKPD
+41 
-52 MYILDIEMPGMDGL
+52 
-66 AVAKQIRETD
+66 
-76 SKALLVFLTSYTKY
+76 
-90 MPSVFEVVTFDF
+90 
-102 IPKPISEE
+102 
-110 RLRVLFEKAGTYLN
+110 
-124 LTNQS
+124 
-129 FSFSYRRV
+129 
-137 RYSLKFDE
+137 
-145 ILYLEKR
+145 
-152 GRQAII
+152 
-158 HTKKMKYQSNMN
+158 
-170 LNEIWEKLDERMFAA
+170 
-185 VHGSFIV
+185 
-192 NLKHV
+192 
-197 HSVSSGMVMLTD
+197 
-209 GTELGVTRGYRK
+209 
-221 ELTESTSHLCR
+221 
-232 EECDM
+232 M

-267 SMEFSVLLL
+267 SMEFSVILL

-284 AVNQMGISWLNFV
+284 AVNQMGISWLNFM

-310 EAGILSR
+310 EAGIVSR

-331 EPLGYLFNKAF
+331 GPLGYLFNKAF

-474 YQEQIQDIRHDM
+474 YQEQIQDIR
-486 KNRLTGLLAAAEQ
+486 
-499 GSAELIKDRLQEV
+499 
-512 LGDIRLAEEII
+512 LAEEII

-608 KPSGTSSCQQTSKK
+608 KPSGTSSYRQTSKK

-644 LMLKDQGEHF
+644 LLLKDQGEHF
-654 EAVLL
+654 EAALL
-659 LNGVAK
+659 LNGITK